1 MVEEPLLLNWL
12 ILAEGMI
19 YCAFVPRPKSR
30 PQADEN
36 HSETQTAYLEIVSPS
51 RTIWILTNPSD
62 GKRPGRYQNLQEL

>member
-1 MVEEPLLLNWL
+1 MLEEPLLLNWL

-36 HSETQTAYLEIVSPS
+36 YSETQTHYLKIVSKG
-51 RTIWILTNPSD
+51 RTI
-62 GKRPGRYQNLQEL
+62 

>member
-36 HSETQTAYLEIVSPS
+36 YSETQTHYLKIVSKG
-51 RTIWILTNPSD
+51 RTI
-62 GKRPGRYQNLQEL
+62 